1 MGLGKYCCHTQPL
14 EVQMALQS
22 RTSSSS
28 LHGHKPTEGTHF
40 FFALKPDDKATI
52 EIARVCER
60 FRKSHRLIGS
70 PVDAEEFHLTLA
82 DMGRPERLQ
91 QSLESALVA
100 AAESV
105 SAKSFEVSL
114 DSAVRLSAAKDG
126 NFPFVLCADNT
137 SSAWTMKLRVAIAE
151 AQRRFGLQVL
161 GVSNYLPHV
170 TLLRGNAIDTVAESM
185 PPIRWNAHEFVL
197 IRSFFGQSRHEVIGR
212 WPLAN
217 DHPEPVEFDW
227 SVEFDL
233 PAEFDQ
239 PADD

>member
-1 MGLGKYCCHTQPL
+1 MQSPEG
-14 EVQMALQS
+14 EMALES
-22 RTSSSS
+22 RTSQGT
-28 LHGHKPTEGTHF
+28 LHGHKPSEGTHF
-40 FFALKPDDKATI
+40 FFALKPDENATV
-52 EIARVCER
+52 EIVRICER

-70 PVDAEEFHLTLA
+70 PIDPDEFHLTLV

-91 QSLESALVA
+91 QSVESALVA
-100 AAESV
+100 AAEAV
-105 SAKSFEVSL
+105 NIKGFEVSL

-137 SSAWTMKLRVAIAE
+137 SSSWAMKLRVAIAE

-170 TLLRGNAIDTVAESM
+170 TLLRGNAIDTVEESM

-212 WPLAN
+212 WPLIG
-217 DHPEPVEFDW
+217 DHAEPVVFDW
-227 SVEFDL
+227 PEEFDL
-233 PAEFDQ
+233 PTED
-239 PADD
+239 

>member
-14 EVQMALQS
+14 EVEMALES
-22 RTSSSS
+22 RTSPSS
-28 LHGHKPTEGTHF
+28 LHAHKPTDGTHF
-40 FFALKPDDKATI
+40 FFALKPDDKATV
-52 EIARVCER
+52 EMARICER

-70 PVDAEEFHLTLA
+70 PVEADEFQLA
-82 DMGRPERLQ
+82 LVDVGRPERLQ

-100 AAESV
+100 AAETVSV
-105 SAKSFEVSL
+105 KGFEVSL

-137 SSAWTMKLRVAIAE
+137 SSGWAMKLRVAIAE

-161 GVSNYLPHV
+161 GASNYLPHV
-170 TLLRGNAIDTVAESM
+170 TLLRGNAIDTVEESI

-212 WPLAN
+212 WPLVG
-217 DHPEPVEFDW
+217 DHAEPVEFEWPD
-227 SVEFDL
+227 EFDL
-233 PAEFDQ
+233 PA
-239 PADD
+239 DD

>member
-1 MGLGKYCCHTQPL
+1 M
-14 EVQMALQS
+14 VLQS

-28 LHGHKPTEGTHF
+28 LHGHKPNEGTHF
-40 FFALKPDDKATI
+40 FFALKPDDKATS
-52 EIARVCER
+52 EIARACER

-70 PVDAEEFHLTLA
+70 PVDSGEFHLTLV
-82 DMGRPERLQ
+82 DMGRPERLRQ
-91 QSLESALVA
+91 PVESALVA

-105 SAKSFEVSL
+105 SVESFEVSL

-126 NFPFVLCADNT
+126 NFPFVLCADNAC
-137 SSAWTMKLRVAIAE
+137 SSWAMKLRVAIAE

-197 IRSFFGQSRHEVIGR
+197 IRSFFEQSRHEVIGR
-212 WPLAN
+212 WPLTSAQ
-217 DHPEPVEFDW
+217 PEPVEFDW
-227 SVEFDL
+227 PVEFDL
-233 PAEFDQ
+233 PTEFDL